1 MKFLFLLSF
10 FLVTIFQCQAQL
22 IKVDYSSKNN
32 DSIINYLSAISDKKI
47 KKLTTNKSN
56 EIKKIILER
65 KKEFI
70 KNITDSNFVF
80 NNDVSKYLTS
90 ILKEIYQSN
99 SNISNQDFYFF
110 IDKSPIP
117 NAACYGNGV
126 FTVNLGLF
134 NFVNSDDE
142 LAFIMC
148 HEIAHFILEHGDK
161 NLMKYIET
169 KNSKETKNKINEL
182 KKQEYG
188 KRKSYSEFM
197 EKINYNFLK
206 RSRADEIEAD
216 SLGYLLF
223 SKTKFNKSSSIK
235 ALKNLQ
241 LSDEIV
247 FNDNSKIKEHFNFE
261 NYPFNEN
268 WIVKEDVLFNIK
280 SSSNDYLSNK
290 DSLKTHPD
298 MPFRIDILNKLIN
311 EKKEVKES
319 NDKLKEIKS
328 LISLLSI
335 SNFIDDKKID
345 FALYKT
351 LTLFN
356 KKEINENS
364 YNLLVSSL
372 LMKLYDLKLNHNF
385 GKYVSPISPFSEEEN
400 LNEVKLF
407 LQNLELKNIK
417 KIGYQFCLK
426 HNEDMK
432 NNIDFE
438 KTTQYFNN
446 LNAKT
451 N

>member
-10 FLVTIFQCQAQL
+10 FFVTIFQCQAQL

-80 NNDVSKYLTS
+80 NNDISKYLTS

-99 SNISNQDFYFF
+99 SNITNQDFYFF

-298 MPFRIDILNKLIN
+298 MPVRIDILNKLIN

-351 LTLFN
+351 LTLYN
-356 KKEINENS
+356 KKEINEDS

-372 LMKLYDLKLNHNF
+372 LIKLYELKFNHNF

-417 KIGYQFCLK
+417 KIGYHFCLK

-438 KTTQYFNN
+438 KTSQYFNN